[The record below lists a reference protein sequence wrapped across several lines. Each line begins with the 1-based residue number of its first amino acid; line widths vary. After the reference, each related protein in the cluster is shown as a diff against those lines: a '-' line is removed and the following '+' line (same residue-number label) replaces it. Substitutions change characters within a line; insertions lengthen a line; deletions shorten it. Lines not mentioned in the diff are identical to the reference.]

1 MIDEE
6 FDIFDESEQERD
18 LKKRVSIWLR
28 ASTRKKIDEIYQID
42 GCRSKSDFVERAIA
56 FYSGY
61 VLSNKSD
68 SYLPNVITSSL
79 KSIVKESDNRLGRL
93 IFKLAVELA
102 ITMNIVAFNQG
113 VDKEVLR
120 TLRGECIKEVKKTNG
135 IFTFDEADNWQKG
148 L

>member
-1 MIDEE
+1 MIEEE

-28 ASTRKKIDEIYQID
+28 GSTRKKIDEIYQID

>member
-1 MIDEE
+1 MIEEE
-6 FDIFDESEQERD
+6 FDIFDESEQECD

-28 ASTRKKIDEIYQID
+28 GSTRKKIDEIYQID